1 MDEKET
7 ILTPEG
13 LRKLE
18 EELEFLKS
26 VKRKE
31 IAERIKQA
39 KEFGDLMENSEYEDA
54 KNEQAF
60 TEGRILTLEGL
71 LRNAKVI
78 DNHDV
83 RSDVVTIGS
92 TVRLVDDAGEEL
104 TYTIVGSAEADPA
117 HDRISNESPVGRA
130 LLGRRKGE
138 TVTVEVPAGTS
149 RRVRGDVGVRQAT
162 GGSGGG
168 SGTIRS
174 LWSCRRMSASAP
186 WGAGKEKTGPGPRPL
201 RQESERGRRKGTQG
215 GTCGTVRRREWR
227 AEGRRSTLV
236 REGILLTLCRAPG
249 VRSVRGTPEANT
261 VRVRSVEESGQ
272 RRRCTPTQRPG
283 QRGGHPRDV

>member
-1 MDEKET
+1 M
-7 ILTPEG
+7 
-13 LRKLE
+13 
-18 EELEFLKS
+18 
-26 VKRKE
+26 KRKE

-138 TVTVEVPAGTS
+138 TVTVEVPAGTI
-149 RRVRGDVGVRQAT
+149 RY
-162 GGSGGG
+162 
-168 SGTIRS
+168 TIKAIKR
-174 LWSCRRMSASAP
+174 
-186 WGAGKEKTGPGPRPL
+186 
-201 RQESERGRRKGTQG
+201 
-215 GTCGTVRRREWR
+215 
-227 AEGRRSTLV
+227 
-236 REGILLTLCRAPG
+236 
-249 VRSVRGTPEANT
+249 
-261 VRVRSVEESGQ
+261 
-272 RRRCTPTQRPG
+272 
-283 QRGGHPRDV
+283 

>member
-1 MDEKET
+1 MSENEKQT

-60 TEGRILTLEGL
+60 TEGRILTLEGM

-83 RSDVVTIGS
+83 RSDVVTVGS
-92 TVRLVDDAGEEL
+92 TVRLVDETGE
-104 TYTIVGSAEADPA
+104 
-117 HDRISNESPVGRA
+117 
-130 LLGRRKGE
+130 
-138 TVTVEVPAGTS
+138 
-149 RRVRGDVGVRQAT
+149 
-162 GGSGGG
+162 
-168 SGTIRS
+168 
-174 LWSCRRMSASAP
+174 
-186 WGAGKEKTGPGPRPL
+186 
-201 RQESERGRRKGTQG
+201 
-215 GTCGTVRRREWR
+215 
-227 AEGRRSTLV
+227 
-236 REGILLTLCRAPG
+236 
-249 VRSVRGTPEANT
+249 
-261 VRVRSVEESGQ
+261 
-272 RRRCTPTQRPG
+272 
-283 QRGGHPRDV
+283 